1 VSRANI
7 SEPAFTDIHTTA
19 TGTTHI
25 ARRAPRGRYLVVLSL
40 AALGVVY
47 GDIGTSPLYA
57 MRECFH
63 GAHSIVPSPANI
75 FGVLSL
81 IFWSLVIVI
90 SIKYL
95 VFVLRADNHGEG
107 GILSLTALSTP
118 IRPSGRTEHAFLI
131 FIGIF
136 GAALLYGDG
145 IITPAISVLGA
156 MEGLTVATPVFTP
169 YVVPITIVVLVALF
183 LFQSKGTAKV
193 GRIFGP
199 ITLVWFAALA
209 ALGIAQILRYP
220 EVVAAV
226 NPLHALDFFIRNGW
240 HGFLI
245 LGSVFLVVTGGE
257 ALYADMGH
265 FGTRPIRIV
274 WFSVVLPALLLNYF
288 GQGALLLEDPE
299 AAHNPF
305 YRLAPGWAL
314 YPMIVLATAAAI
326 IASQAVISGAF
337 SLTMQA
343 VQLGFSPR
351 LKINHTSTREFGQIY
366 IPAVN
371 WALMVGCIAI
381 VVGFRSSSNLAAA
394 YGVAVTSTMVIT
406 TILFYV
412 VAHRVWGWGLLPT
425 AALAIFFLIIDLAF
439 FGANIIKV
447 AQGGWFPLL
456 LAALVFI
463 VMTTWKKGRRILNE
477 RIQMEAKPL
486 EEFLQEMERRPPT
499 RVPGTAIFMNGNASR
514 TPPALLHNL
523 EHNKVLHQRV
533 LFLTVKTKQ
542 IPFVPADERVEVES
556 LGNGFLRLKV
566 YYGFMEDPDIP
577 KVLENLRMPGFAYV
591 PQDTTYFLGR
601 ETIIASKRPGMAL
614 WREKIFS
621 IISHNATSATAYFC
635 IPPDRVVEMGEQIEI

>member
-1 VSRANI
+1 MSRANI
-7 SEPAFTDIHTTA
+7 TEPAVTDIHTTA
-19 TGTTHI
+19 TGATHI
-25 ARRAPRGRYLVVLSL
+25 ARRAPRGRYLFVLSL
-40 AALGVVY
+40 VALGVVY

-63 GAHSIVPSPANI
+63 GAHSIVPSPSNI

-107 GILSLTALSTP
+107 GILSLTAQATP
-118 IRPSGRTEHAFLI
+118 IRPSGRTEHVFLI

-156 MEGLTVATPVFTP
+156 MEGLTVATPIFTS

-183 LFQSKGTAKV
+183 LFQSRGTAKV

-199 ITLVWFAALA
+199 ITLMWFTALA

-226 NPLHALDFFIRNGW
+226 NPLHAVDFFVRNGW

-265 FGTRPIRIV
+265 FGTRPIRLV

-314 YPMIVLATAAAI
+314 YPMIVLATSAAI

-412 VAHRVWGWGLLPT
+412 VARRVWGWGLLPT
-425 AALAIFFLIIDLAF
+425 AALAVFFLIIDLAF

-477 RIQMEAKPL
+477 RIQTEAKPL

-523 EHNKVLHQRV
+523 EHNKVLHERV

-542 IPFVPADERVEVES
+542 IPFVSPEERVEIES
-556 LGNGFLRLKV
+556 LGNGFHRLKV

-591 PQDTTYFLGR
+591 PHDTTYFLGR

-621 IISHNATSATAYFC
+621 VISHNATSATAYFC